1 MSEQRRVTA
10 QATTSE
16 RTPAWVWVVLALW
29 SLMLV
34 VFLLISFGPRA

>member
-1 MSEQRRVTA
+1 MSEQQRVTA
-10 QATTSE
+10 KAATNE
-16 RTPAWVWVVLALW
+16 RTPAWVWVVLAIW